1 MFSLW
6 VLTILVIFTVS
17 LGRQAFLDLKLAEY
31 QRDKLKASAWASSG
45 IAKAITVLEKDA
57 VDAKTK
63 DYDIIQECGVNLN
76 GKEPQEIFSF
86 SAGDTGDSF
95 KIGKEDSN
103 GEFVY
108 GLSDEESKI
117 NINGTSALDKKKI
130 SVLLRESQVGQSEE
144 LAAAVI
150 NWITA
155 GSANEAARGEKF
167 SVPEELQAALEY
179 FYRNQGYPV
188 ELSRSRM
195 REVYG
200 RIEGAVTIYGDSKIN
215 INTASDEVLRIFILA
230 IAENVG
236 ESFSDVPKYRA
247 AGERLFNKLV
257 ELRQSAPLKKE
268 ADIVLGNL
276 TGEEEVNIFTELKP
290 YLKVRSDVF
299 LIPAAGKARAIRHY
313 IAAAYNRKEQR
324 IVYWHES

>member
-6 VLTILVIFTVS
+6 VLTILVIFAVS
-17 LGRQAFLDLKLAEY
+17 LGRQAFLDLRLAEY

-45 IAKAITVLEKDA
+45 IVRAITVLEKDG

-63 DYDIIQECGVNLN
+63 DYDIIRECGVNLN
-76 GKEPQEIFSF
+76 GKEPQEIFSYNL
-86 SAGDTGDSF
+86 GNTGGGF
-95 KIGKEDSN
+95 TIGKEGAN

-117 NINGTSALDKKKI
+117 NINGTGELDKKKI
-130 SVLLRESQVGQSEE
+130 AVLLRESQVGQSEE
-144 LAAAVI
+144 LAGAII

-155 GSANEAARGEKF
+155 GSANEAAKKEQF
-167 SVPEELQAALEY
+167 SVPEELQAALDY
-179 FYRNQGYPV
+179 FYRNQGYPAL
-188 ELSRSRM
+188 LSRSRT

-236 ESFSDVPKYRA
+236 ERFSDVPKYSE

-276 TGEEEVNIFTELKP
+276 TGEEEVNIFAELKP
-290 YLKVRSDVF
+290 HLKVSSDVF
-299 LIPAAGKARAIRHY
+299 LIPASGKARNIRHY
-313 IAAAYNRKEQR
+313 ISAVYDRKEQR